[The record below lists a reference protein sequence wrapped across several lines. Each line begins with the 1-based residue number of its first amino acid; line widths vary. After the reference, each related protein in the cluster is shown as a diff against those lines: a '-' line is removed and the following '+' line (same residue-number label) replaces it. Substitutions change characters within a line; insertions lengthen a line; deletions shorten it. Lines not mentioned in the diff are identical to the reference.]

1 MRMRVL
7 RPTVGHVHSKEAPK
21 MKKALTITA
30 AAVVLIA
37 LAAAA
42 SLFTLSAVAGSHQ
55 TCGKVDTAEL
65 RAAADP
71 DYANKLERLARC
83 GH

>member
-1 MRMRVL
+1 MRARRL
-7 RPTVGHVHSKEAPK
+7 RPTLGRVHSKEAPK
-21 MKKALTITA
+21 LKKTLTITV

-37 LAAAA
+37 LAASAA
-42 SLFTLSAVAGSHQ
+42 LFTLSAVAGPHQ
-55 TCGKVDTAEL
+55 TCGKVNPAQL

-71 DYANKLERLARC
+71 DYADKLEKLARC

>member
-7 RPTVGHVHSKEAPK
+7 RPTVGHVHSKEAPN
-21 MKKALTITA
+21 MKKSLTITA

-65 RAAADP
+65 RAAGRSRLREQAR
-71 DYANKLERLARC
+71 RLARC

>member
-1 MRMRVL
+1 
-7 RPTVGHVHSKEAPK
+7 
-21 MKKALTITA
+21 MKKTLTITV

-37 LAAAA
+37 LAATA

-55 TCGKVDTAEL
+55 TCGKVNPAQL

-71 DYANKLERLARC
+71 EYANKLEKLARC